1 MHVASGPVEIYRAVR
16 RLNDAGEDSMPNATA
31 VSAMRIGKDELTS
44 IVAPDAKPITQEG
57 VSIPT
62 RDHRSWIN
70 ADGSIETGIWECDAG
85 AFRSRFADYGEMIYI
100 VRGEMVCTPDD
111 GEAFT
116 LTEGDSCTFPRGWSG
131 TWDVKRPIRKLYT
144 VWTNES

>member
-1 MHVASGPVEIYRAVR
+1 MSITTT
-16 RLNDAGEDSMPNATA
+16 ATKI
-31 VSAMRIGKDELTS
+31 SKDELTG
-44 IVAPDAKPITQEG
+44 IVAPEAKPIEQEG

-70 ADGSIETGIWECDAG
+70 PDGSIETGIWECDAG

-100 VRGEMVCTPDD
+100 VQGEMVCTSDD
-111 GEAFT
+111 GASFT
-116 LTEGDSCTFPRGWSG
+116 LAEGDSCTFPRGWSG
-131 TWDVKRPIRKLYT
+131 TWNVIRPIRKLYT

>member
-1 MHVASGPVEIYRAVR
+1 MS
-16 RLNDAGEDSMPNATA
+16 SATI
-31 VSAMRIGKDELTS
+31 VSASRIGKSALTS
-44 IVAPDAKPITQEG
+44 IVAPDAKPIEQES
-57 VSIPT
+57 VSIAT
-62 RDHRSWIN
+62 RDYRSWIN

-85 AFRSRFADYGEMIYI
+85 TFRSRFEHYGEMIYI
-100 VRGEMVCTPDD
+100 VQGEMVCTPDD

-116 LTEGDSCTFPRGWSG
+116 LAEGDSCTFPKGWTG

>member
-1 MHVASGPVEIYRAVR
+1 MSSVTI
-16 RLNDAGEDSMPNATA
+16 
-31 VSAMRIGKDELTS
+31 VSASRIGKSALTS
-44 IVAPDAKPITQEG
+44 IVAPDAKPIEQEG

-62 RDHRSWIN
+62 RDYRSWIN

-85 AFRSRFADYGEMIYI
+85 TFRSRFEHYGEMIYI
-100 VRGEMVCTPDD
+100 VQGEMVCTPDD

-116 LTEGDSCTFPRGWSG
+116 LAEGDSCTFPKGWAG

>member
-1 MHVASGPVEIYRAVR
+1 
-16 RLNDAGEDSMPNATA
+16 LTATTA
-31 VSAMRIGKDELTS
+31 FKAIRIGQEELTS
-44 IVAPDAKPITQEG
+44 IIAPDAQPITQEG

-62 RDHRSWIN
+62 RDYSSWTN
-70 ADGSIETGIWECDAG
+70 GDGSIETGIWECNAG
-85 AFRSRFADYGEMIYI
+85 TFRSRLEHHGEMIYI
-100 VRGEMVCTPDD
+100 VQGEMDCTPDD

-116 LTEGDSCTFPRGWSG
+116 LAEGDSCTFPKGWTG